1 MVSKVLF
8 VIPLI
13 VVVVS
18 AVFYHVF
25 YGCDLEKEHSEIT
38 CPIVFYLA
46 VWPLISVTQINF
58 IALLASWRIIDF
70 KSSIRY
76 SLDILTQNTSLYFT
90 SPNMTQIPITTQEW
104 EINGL
109 QVYSY
114 TPNDILYISNQPL
127 LIYFHGGGGIRLT
140 PKDYDASMRY
150 LSNKMK
156 LKIISPHY
164 PRSPEFIF
172 PTAHEECLKIVT
184 HIFENSDTFGVDKTR
199 ISLGGDSFGGHV
211 SLYVA
216 FKWKELGYNDKY
228 APILTLSLIYPWV
241 QFVNPNLESF
251 QRKENSPRLISKYS
265 LVTCTSLL
273 FSGSLELYNLLIDL
287 RLPLLSRKYTER
299 QSAYPHLLPKVDWE
313 PTDSMIEKYSVYADN
328 LLDPYATLLFQPD
341 YTNLPPTLIVSAEYD
356 ILLTE
361 GQLLRERL
369 EDGGVGVEYF
379 LSEKM
384 FHGFLT
390 LIPPIIKFNST
401 LEAYLK
407 INDFLHKYNYA
418 EN

>member
-1 MVSKVLF
+1 MVSKVTFITSL
-8 VIPLI
+8 IILI
-13 VVVVS
+13 VAV
-18 AVFYHVF
+18 VFYSVL
-25 YGCDLEKEHSEIT
+25 YGCDLEKEHDEIA
-38 CPIVFYLA
+38 CLDLFLYAILPVIGEISAHVFG
-46 VWPLISVTQINF
+46 
-58 IALLASWRIIDF
+58 LLDSWGVIDF
-70 KSSIRY
+70 KFCFRLNFDIITLNYSIF
-76 SLDILTQNTSLYFT
+76 LAQNVI
-90 SPNMTQIPITTQEW
+90 QIPITTQEW

-127 LIYFHGGGGIRLT
+127 LIYFHGGGGAILT

-150 LSNKMK
+150 LSDKMK

-251 QRKENSPRLISKYS
+251 QRKENSPRLLSKSSIVTYS
-265 LVTCTSLL
+265 SMLL
-273 FSGSLELYNLLIDL
+273 SGNLELYNLLIDL

-299 QSAYPHLLPKVDWE
+299 QSAYPHLLPKIDWE

-384 FHGFLT
+384 FHGFFS
-390 LIPPIIKFNST
+390 IMPPVIRFNNST
-401 LEAYLK
+401 LEAYGK
-407 INDFLHKYNYA
+407 ISDFLHKHIHP
-418 EN
+418 